1 MRYCTENQN
10 DPECKPEWI
19 ITEGEIPEAPY
30 GPGKGKGKGK
40 KFPKFKK
47 NAKKPP
53 KKHKIKDPTEGLPNK
68 YKKKLPPG
76 KVKKMKKEH
85 IDALRKNCPGNS
97 CKEDK
102 DEHRNSRA
110 TLADY
115 DVALLKLAYPDKS
128 LEEIDEYVETKMQRV
143 YELKEI
149 IYEKLGVH
157 DFSKPADNGLY
168 GHNLL
173 TLEQAEAYIAQLNS
187 SLEYSYAIPDES
199 NGRRKRAGNLIYFKT
214 SPTRKW
220 PIGKPIPYGFD
231 KSLNTRQRD
240 VIRTCINEITSKTC
254 VRFTETNLDA
264 TSERPPNISSIYF
277 VRYPTTAY
285 CGLSYIGVY
294 TPSNPIYLSFLCND
308 MAGVACHEVMHA
320 LGVEHEHIRPDR
332 DDSITVLWDNID
344 AQFLDYYVPAD
355 GSTYSSYGI
364 PYKCDSIMHYSYKI
378 GARDFGLH
386 TMTCKVDPDIND
398 PLMGQRKGLTQAD
411 VDAINKLYCFPEE
424 CTDNSNFCGAWAT
437 QGLCYCPSSGKP
449 NCYMVQNCPNSCNFC
464 NCTQYGD

>member
-1 MRYCTENQN
+1 MEKEMKIKEEGKMTMEVGKKTMKEELETMKWYCTENQN

-47 NAKKPP
+47 HAKKPP

-102 DEHRNSRA
+102 DEHRHSRA

-157 DFSKPADNGLY
+157 DFVADNGLY

-187 SLEYSYAIPDES
+187 SLEYSYAIPDV
-199 NGRRKRAGNLIYFKT
+199 NNKRRKRAGNLLYFKT

-220 PIGKPIPYGFD
+220 PIGTPIPYGFD
-231 KSLNTRQRD
+231 N
-240 VIRTCINEITSKTC
+240 
-254 VRFTETNLDA
+254 
-264 TSERPPNISSIYF
+264 
-277 VRYPTTAY
+277 

-378 GARDFGLH
+378 GARDYGLH

-411 VDAINKLYCFPEE
+411 VDAINKLYCYPEE

-464 NCTQYGD
+464 TCTQYED